1 MEMKQHL
8 TVVAVL
14 GIGFGIFGVFI
25 AIIILVAVV
34 GGGIISGDYEAIR
47 ITSIVGPIVAGFIAL
62 VSVPDIIG
70 GIGLLKR
77 KNWARILV
85 LILSCIGLLNIPI
98 GTSVGIYSIWVLVH
112 DDTVKL
118 FESAESVEQKA

>member
-1 MEMKQHL
+1 MDMKQHL
-8 TVVAVL
+8 TIVAVL
-14 GIGFGIFGVFI
+14 SIGFGILGVFI
-25 AIIILVAVV
+25 ALIILVAIV
-34 GGGIISGDYEAIR
+34 GGGIISRDYEAIR
-47 ITSIVGPIVAGFIAL
+47 ITSIVGPAVAGFFAL
-62 VSVPDIIG
+62 ISVPDIIG

-98 GTSVGIYSIWVLVH
+98 GTAVGIYSIWVLVH

-118 FESAESVEQKA
+118 FEGGETVKQV